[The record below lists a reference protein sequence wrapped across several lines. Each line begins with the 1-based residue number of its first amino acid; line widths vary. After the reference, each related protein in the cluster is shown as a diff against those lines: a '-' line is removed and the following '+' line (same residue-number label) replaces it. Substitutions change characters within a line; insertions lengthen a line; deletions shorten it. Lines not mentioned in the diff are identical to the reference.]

1 MACWCMKIGWERGLQ
16 YIFFILS
23 LFFMDWF
30 IGMKS
35 WRIDLASFVLKIL
48 LTRSREYYFLTGPF
62 MIVFIITFHK
72 LINKMKKNKLL
83 DQIIIL
89 FFFHDRSSYV
99 ACLLRIPLL
108 IAKNG
113 YIIF

>member
-1 MACWCMKIGWERGLQ
+1 MACWCMKIGWESGLQ

-72 LINKMKKNKLL
+72 LINKMKKKNCWTKSLY
-83 DQIIIL
+83 
-89 FFFHDRSSYV
+89 FFFSMTVVPTWHAYSPI
-99 ACLLRIPLL
+99 ALL